1 MSLATKQL
9 LDDAVLVDGT
19 VIRLILVA
27 VTSAELKVNDPD
39 VPAHFVQPSLVDDR
53 KSFQFMSTSVVAVHA
68 HAHDQDL
75 E

>member
-39 VPAHFVQPSLVDDR
+39 VPVTLCSHL
-53 KSFQFMSTSVVAVHA
+53 
-68 HAHDQDL
+68 
-75 E
+75 

>member
-1 MSLATKQL
+1 MATKQF

-27 VTSAELKVNDPD
+27 ATSAERPPLM
-39 VPAHFVQPSLVDDR
+39 DDR
-53 KSFQFMSTSVVAVHA
+53 KSLQFMSTSGVAVHA